1 MAVRAGSAIAGAGAV
16 LAALALNA
24 CSPAGMAVGAAST
37 AGVAAVQERGFLR
50 TLDDAAIKAWIG
62 EAYLNASETILLQV
76 TIRVHEGRVLLVGAL
91 PDAALRARAVAI
103 AREQP
108 GVRAVIDELQ
118 AGDGSVGGYAIDSW
132 ITAQVNAK
140 LTFDVG
146 ILSVNYQ
153 VDTVGRVVYL
163 FGIAQDQAEHDR
175 AVEHA
180 RAVRDVRRVV
190 SHVMLKNDPNRRSAT
205 GDSG

>member
-50 TLDDAAIKAWIG
+50 TLDDAAIKARIG

-175 AVEHA
+175 AVGHA

-190 SHVMLKNDPNRRSAT
+190 SHVMLKSDPNRRSAT

>member
-1 MAVRAGSAIAGAGAV
+1 MAARAGSAIACAGAIA
-16 LAALALNA
+16 AALAVGA

-50 TLDDAAIKAWIG
+50 TLDDAAVKARIG

-76 TIRVHEGRVLLVGAL
+76 TVRVHEGRVLLVGAL
-91 PDAALRARAVAI
+91 PDAALRVRAVELARA
-103 AREQP
+103 QP

-118 AGDGSVGGYAIDSW
+118 DGDDGIGGYARDSW
-132 ITAQVNAK
+132 ITAQVNTK
-140 LTFDVG
+140 LTFNVG

-153 VDTVGRVVYL
+153 VDTVGGVVYL
-163 FGIAQDQAEHDR
+163 FGIAQDRAEHDR
-175 AVEHA
+175 AVADA

-190 SHVMLKNDPNRRSAT
+190 SHVMLKSDPSRRSAS
-205 GDSG
+205 GDDG